1 MTPRSVVIWITF
13 ALPGRGF
20 AQNVSEVQVAPPTV
34 TVKVGERSGLLATAF
49 DRAGNVIPTV
59 RFIWS
64 SNNVSV
70 AKVDNDGTVTGVAG
84 GVAVV
89 EARVGA
95 RKGSAAVQVIGAP
108 PAGTQTSAPPQTTA
122 RPAEATG
129 GVDPFAGQPPG
140 TGPASVMRIEPPT
153 VYLLPSENTRVVPRA
168 LKDDGSPATPV
179 AVTWKSLR
187 PDIASVDQNGVI
199 VALSAGQGTVQVTSS
214 TGLTATAPVVVQP
227 SDFAIQEPSPVTLG
241 PNDVDTLHVIV
252 PGQGGRVVSPLTMQ
266 WASADP
272 NVARVSLTGVVTAV
286 APGKTTLSVSG
297 LLQTK
302 SVDIVVHRTV
312 QGLQVRPK
320 VQGEIPVPMQ
330 GTARFEAHALGA
342 DDQPVPE
349 APLRWSVG
357 DTTLASFDPATGVLT
372 GRKAGK
378 TQLVVKGPGLGLAYT
393 WAIRVIAA
401 GLKLSATRLGLPLNR
416 RSGLRANFADE
427 TGAVIGPATAVTFA
441 SDNPPAVA
449 VAEDGTITA
458 AGYGHA
464 RVTASAPGGKHA
476 AVDVFVQGEI
486 VVASSRSGRLQLYA
500 AERANLAQLRKVL
513 DDSATAAEPAYS
525 PDGSRLA
532 FVSTRDG
539 QPEIYVM
546 DADGTNPSRL
556 TNAPGADGDPSFT
569 ADGRA
574 VVFHSPRT
582 GHRQIFMQPITSS
595 DAIQLTQEPSD
606 NSQPSASPDGET
618 IAFVSNRD
626 GSDDIWLMSRDGS
639 NQRNFTKSPQ
649 VKEKSPH
656 FMRDGSLAFLLE
668 GKDGSRTVTQVVK
681 ADLASGRVAQLTG
694 TDLVITDFAVSPG
707 GDLLAL
713 VVNVQKNLQKVF
725 IQPIGIGGAGAG
737 GGGGGAPVAIPTT
750 GAEQMVSA
758 TFMP

>member
-49 DRAGNVIPTV
+49 DRGGNVIPTV
-59 RFIWS
+59 RFTWS

-84 GVAVV
+84 GVAIV

-95 RKGSAAVQVIGAP
+95 RRGQAAVQVIGAP
-108 PAGTQTSAPPQTTA
+108 AAGTQTSAQPQTTA
-122 RPAEATG
+122 RAADAT
-129 GVDPFAGQPPG
+129 GVDPFAGQPVG

-168 LKDDGSPATPV
+168 LKDDGSPAAPV

-187 PDIASVDQNGVI
+187 PDIASVDLNGVI
-199 VALSAGQGTVQVTSS
+199 VALSAGQGTVQVSSS
-214 TGLTATAPVVVQP
+214 TGLTATAPVVVQA
-227 SDFAIQEPSPVTLG
+227 SDIAIQELSPVTLG
-241 PNDVDTLHVIV
+241 PNEVDTLHVVV
-252 PGQGGRVVSPLTMQ
+252 PGQGGRIVSPLTMQ

-286 APGKTTLSVSG
+286 APGKTALSVSG

-302 SVDIVVHRTV
+302 SLDIVVRPDS
-312 QGLQVRPK
+312 GNGAVRGTRARCGRPARARSAAAVERRGHHARK
-320 VQGEIPVPMQ
+320 LRPRYGRVDGKKGRQD
-330 GTARFEAHALGA
+330 TARGQRSRAGA
-342 DDQPVPE
+342 R
-349 APLRWSVG
+349 LHVG
-357 DTTLASFDPATGVLT
+357 DSRHR
-372 GRKAGK
+372 GRPQ
-378 TQLVVKGPGLGLAYT
+378 TV
-393 WAIRVIAA
+393 RH
-401 GLKLSATRLGLPLNR
+401 ATRSAAQPALWPARQLR
-416 RSGLRANFADE
+416 RRDGSGDRRGDRRHLRLRQ
-427 TGAVIGPATAVTFA
+427 PA
-441 SDNPPAVA
+441 
-449 VAEDGTITA
+449 GR
-458 AGYGHA
+458 HC
-464 RVTASAPGGKHA
+464 GG
-476 AVDVFVQGEI
+476 
-486 VVASSRSGRLQLYA
+486 GRDDHGGR
-500 AERANLAQLRKVL
+500 RANLAQLRKVL

-574 VVFHSPRT
+574 VLFHSPRT
-582 GHRQIFMQPITSS
+582 GHRQIFLQPITSS

-606 NSQPSASPDGET
+606 NSQPSPSPDGET

-668 GKDGSRTVTQVVK
+668 GKDGGRTVTQVVK

-725 IQPIGIGGAGAG
+725 VQPVGTGGAGAG